1 MTPPLTEF
9 MAGLER
15 EQLRREL
22 VQKKERLEFL
32 TVNRN
37 PAQEYRSYR
46 CEIFSR
52 TVAQRK
58 GER

>member
-1 MTPPLTEF
+1 MTPPRTEF
-9 MAGLER
+9 MAGLAAER
-15 EQLRREL
+15 DKRI
-22 VQKKERLEFL
+22 KERCVKRKAARQL
-32 TVNRN
+32 
-37 PAQEYRSYR
+37 YRTYR